1 MTRGPVLLT
10 IVVISKDDPRGLER
24 TLRSIEQQSFR
35 GYEVVVVAKGTS
47 VRFDAGVLDL
57 PRLVPLQ
64 QASAGIS
71 EAFNEGIRQASGEWI
86 NFLNGGDSYT
96 DSGVLERL
104 HAGLAS
110 PVALV
115 TARAQDR
122 TTGIWI
128 PRDRTFAQRN
138 LELVAHQAS
147 FFRRDL
153 FERHGLYSADFRIRM
168 DFEWMLRLPRE
179 TAVLWL
185 DDVIVDFE
193 GGGISTVQPVSNSLE
208 ELRALRRHH
217 RGLLRIAALLGV
229 YLPMRVA
236 RHLLRKLG
244 WLPPAGQGAQRG
256 HA

>member
-1 MTRGPVLLT
+1 MSSARLLLT

-24 TLRSIEQQSFR
+24 TLRSIERQSFR
-35 GYEVVVVAKGTS
+35 GYEVVVIPKGTS
-47 VRFDAGVLDL
+47 GGFDTSMLDL
-57 PRLVPLQ
+57 PRIITVQ
-64 QASAGIS
+64 QTSAGIS

-86 NFLNGGDSYT
+86 NFLNGGDSYA
-96 DSGVLERL
+96 DGAVLERM
-104 HAGLAS
+104 HAGLVPALA
-110 PVALV
+110 VA

-122 TTGIWI
+122 STGIRI

-147 FFRRDL
+147 FFRREL
-153 FERHGLYSADFRIRM
+153 FERHGLYSSDFRIRM

-193 GGGISTVQPVSNSLE
+193 GGGISTARPVGNSLE

-217 RGLLRIAALLGV
+217 RGLLRVAALLGV
-229 YLPMRVA
+229 YLPMRA
-236 RHLLRKLG
+236 FRHMLRKLG
-244 WLPPAGQGAQRG
+244 WLPSAQQGARQR